1 MQVESTSIELPDHI
15 GEVQHAEVSLAPGA
29 ESGSCWHLHYV
40 AVLSDEPQE
49 GLGNASPQSTKS
61 HHHPQLVY
69 FPAMRWLAD
78 FRGDKKTQL
87 MLKVGTAMQG

>member
-1 MQVESTSIELPDHI
+1 M
-15 GEVQHAEVSLAPGA
+15 EVSLAPGA
-29 ESGSCWHLHYV
+29 ESGSSWHLHYV

-61 HHHPQLVY
+61 HHQPQLVY

-78 FRGDKKTQL
+78 FRGDKHTQL
-87 MLKVGTAMQG
+87 KLKVSTAKDGMTSDNEPGLLSEACKPG